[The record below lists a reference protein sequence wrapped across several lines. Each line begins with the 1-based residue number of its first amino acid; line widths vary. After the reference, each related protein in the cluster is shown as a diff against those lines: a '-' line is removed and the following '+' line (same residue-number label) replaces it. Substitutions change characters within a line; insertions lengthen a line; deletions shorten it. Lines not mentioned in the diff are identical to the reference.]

1 MPIHLWHFSKV
12 SIEKLFLKYN
22 FNLIEKKPMLF
33 DSFYVSL
40 ISEEFKTG
48 KKRYVSGFII
58 GLLSN
63 IIGIFTKKG
72 CSSTIYVFEKQ

>member
-1 MPIHLWHFSKV
+1 
-12 SIEKLFLKYN
+12 
-22 FNLIEKKPMLF
+22 MLF

-40 ISEEFKTG
+40 ISEEFKAG
-48 KKRYVSGFII
+48 KKKYIRGFII

-72 CSSTIYVFEKQ
+72 CSSIIYVFEKQ